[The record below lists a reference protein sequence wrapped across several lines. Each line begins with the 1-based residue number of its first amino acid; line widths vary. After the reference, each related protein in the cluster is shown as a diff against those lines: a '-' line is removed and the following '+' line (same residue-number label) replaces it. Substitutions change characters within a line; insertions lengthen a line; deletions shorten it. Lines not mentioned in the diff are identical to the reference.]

1 MVATALLATGPMSL
15 RIVLIGQAAF
25 AEKVLNGL
33 VARGDDIAA
42 VYCPPDGA
50 RPDPVKAAADTAGIP
65 CHQPPSYKPDA
76 VRAEIAALAPDL
88 IVLAFVTK
96 IIPAAVIEVPR
107 LGSICFHPSLL
118 PRYRGGSA
126 INWQLIRGESVA
138 GATVF
143 WTDPGIDTGPILLQR
158 EVPIDENH
166 SAGSLY
172 YKAIFPLGVELMVDS
187 VRMIADGTAP
197 RQVQDEAVATYDPLC
212 RDEHAAIDWARP
224 AREVHNLIRG
234 CDPQP
239 GAFTDAGAARLR
251 LYDSRIADG
260 SGAAG
265 TVLALDDAGI
275 TVATGDGAVRLGKA
289 RVDGTKEK
297 KPAAETAA
305 DAGIEVGT
313 RLTAG

>member
-1 MVATALLATGPMSL
+1 MSL

-25 AEKVLNGL
+25 AEKVLEGL
-33 VARGDDIAA
+33 VARGDDVAA

-50 RPDPVKAAADTAGIP
+50 RPDPAKAAAEAAGIP

-76 VRAEIAALAPDL
+76 VRAEIAALSPDL

-172 YKAIFPLGVELMVDS
+172 YKAIFPVGVDLMVES

-197 RQVQDEAVATYDPLC
+197 RQVQDEAAATYDPLC
-212 RDEHAAIDWARP
+212 RDEHAAIDWSRP
-224 AREVHNLIRG
+224 VREVHNLIRG

-239 GAFTDAGAARLR
+239 GAFTGAGSARLR
-251 LYDSRIADG
+251 LYDSRIVE
-260 SGAAG
+260 GAGAPG
-265 TVLALDDAGI
+265 TVLALDDTGLTI
-275 TVATGDGAVRLGKA
+275 ATASGAVRLGKA

-297 KPAAETAA
+297 KAAAA
-305 DAGIEVGT
+305 AATDVG
-313 RLTAG
+313 LAVGSQLLSG